1 MPLVIKDKCGD
12 GASAGDKLIW
22 KWLKGPATTQADFG
36 DQTATA
42 EYAFCIYTG
51 TAQTLTMEA
60 SVPPVT
66 NWKVLDTKG
75 YKYKDS
81 AAGTDGIFQILLK
94 GAAAGGAK
102 TLVKGKDGGL
112 DLSAGTL
119 PFAAANVLVQLSD
132 SDNINC

>member
-36 DQTATA
+36 DPTAPA

-51 TAQTLTMEA
+51 SAQTLTMEA

-94 GAAAGGAK
+94 GAAAGGTK
-102 TLVKGKDGGL
+102 ILVKGKDGGL
-112 DLSAGTL
+112 DLSASTL

>member
-36 DQTATA
+36 DPTAPA

-51 TAQTLTMEA
+51 SAQTLTMEA

-102 TLVKGKDGGL
+102 TLVKGR
-112 DLSAGTL
+112 T
-119 PFAAANVLVQLSD
+119 AAS
-132 SDNINC
+132 I